1 MVPQIICCQF
11 FPLSNGGECNDGLA
25 VKKKASYLQSMLT
38 FPWDSLNG
46 DSPGSP
52 SKFETGE
59 ACGGGETL
67 ALRPQEKQDVVSKA
81 TRELG
86 GSYAISGNEA
96 KKRYVGFVEL
106 VFAIKTENLK

>member
-1 MVPQIICCQF
+1 MFI
-11 FPLSNGGECNDGLA
+11 
-25 VKKKASYLQSMLT
+25 

-46 DSPGSP
+46 DSSGSP
-52 SKFETGE
+52 SRFETGE
-59 ACGGGETL
+59 AWGGML
-67 ALRPQEKQDVVSKA
+67 ALRPGEKQDMVSKA

-86 GSYAISGNEA
+86 GSCAIPGNET

>member
-1 MVPQIICCQF
+1 MR
-11 FPLSNGGECNDGLA
+11 GGA
-25 VKKKASYLQSMLT
+25 
-38 FPWDSLNG
+38 
-46 DSPGSP
+46 
-52 SKFETGE
+52 
-59 ACGGGETL
+59 TL